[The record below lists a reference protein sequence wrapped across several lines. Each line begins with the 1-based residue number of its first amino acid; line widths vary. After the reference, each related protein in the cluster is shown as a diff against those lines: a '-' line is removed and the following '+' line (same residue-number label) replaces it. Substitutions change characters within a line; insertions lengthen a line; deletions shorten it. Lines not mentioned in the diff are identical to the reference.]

1 VRLMGGGRII
11 SCKSGK
17 DRTSMSVT
25 AEQVTL
31 LRRHHRLPAGEVSP
45 MLEAMR
51 RDGCRMENTLKNVGK
66 RGYAFNAL
74 QRVLLPSSLRP
85 DANTTCAGVQS

>member
-1 VRLMGGGRII
+1 
-11 SCKSGK
+11 
-17 DRTSMSVT
+17 
-25 AEQVTL
+25 
-31 LRRHHRLPAGEVSP
+31 